1 MGRFSL
7 WVCWAALSAFACAT
21 GVSTVRPPEQ
31 SPESAPRAEV
41 TEAEKPAPQAGLSS
55 RLPEDRRKV
64 VDLARELLGKTKIQ
78 LAGRRYPNDCTG
90 LVRALFDRL
99 GMNLLAEARRG
110 DNGVGAIYRYAE
122 AHGRL
127 YTGGRPVP
135 GDLVFFR
142 DTYDRRAMDGLT
154 HVGIVDDYDEDG
166 TVWII
171 HRVRRGVVR
180 YRMNLRQ
187 PDQRLDPQ
195 SGKLLNDYLRIS
207 RPGHRDVLTGQLFAA
222 FATVLPTSDS
232 QSRTRNV
239 SLREAPAPRALQTG
253 QLLGRATFSSA
264 NYNHR

>member
-1 MGRFSL
+1 
-7 WVCWAALSAFACAT
+7 
-21 GVSTVRPPEQ
+21 
-31 SPESAPRAEV
+31 
-41 TEAEKPAPQAGLSS
+41 
-55 RLPEDRRKV
+55 V